1 MATRLSDGAIRSLT
15 NIQREMLI
23 AHIDGAVLI
32 IRADYNKVLRAL
44 VLRGLLR
51 PSTPH
56 SVRPRATILTEEG
69 RRALGIILGDYA
81 DALVRAGL
89 LEQENPMQVLRQL
102 QAARSPNLRPVPAEP
117 AILDEKSV

>member
-1 MATRLSDGAIRSLT
+1 MTRLSDGAIRALT

-23 AHIDGAVLI
+23 SHIDGAVLI

-51 PSTPH
+51 PSSPQTT
-56 SVRPRATILTEEG
+56 RPRATILTDEG
-69 RRALGIILGDYA
+69 RRALGVILGDYA

-89 LEQENPMQVLRQL
+89 LEQENPMQVLRRL
-102 QAARSPNLRPVPAEP
+102 QAARTPHLQPVPAEP
-117 AILDEKSV
+117 ATLDEKSA